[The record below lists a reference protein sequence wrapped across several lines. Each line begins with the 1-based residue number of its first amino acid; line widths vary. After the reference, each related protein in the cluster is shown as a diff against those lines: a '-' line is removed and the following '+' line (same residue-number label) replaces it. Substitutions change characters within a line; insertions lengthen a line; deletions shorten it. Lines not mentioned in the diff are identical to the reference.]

1 MPSAAFES
9 QAAPEPQNALAPQT
23 VPEPL
28 VWPQS
33 VVTVVGNPRPGSRT
47 AAAAASVAELL
58 ASELG
63 TPYRIDE
70 LIDLVTFA
78 PAIFRGD
85 QSSKAE
91 RTGEAEQTGEA
102 QRAAEVERAALEN
115 AVDLVSSASVIVIAT
130 PVYKGSYTGLVKS
143 FLDILR
149 PQALAGAVVIPVTV
163 SAAPSHKLLAD
174 QHLRPILA
182 ELGATTPVPGVI
194 LEEHDLEDLQVVLAT
209 WIRTNATIIQST
221 TIALQ
226 PVPEPTPTH

>member
-1 MPSAAFES
+1 MPSVAFES
-9 QAAPEPQNALAPQT
+9 QV
-23 VPEPL
+23 VPEPP

-78 PAIFRGD
+78 PAIFQGD
-85 QSSKAE
+85 Q
-91 RTGEAEQTGEA
+91 
-102 QRAAEVERAALEN
+102 AADAERAALEN

-149 PQALAGAVVIPVTV
+149 PQALAGSVVIPVTV

-174 QHLRPILA
+174 HHLRPVLA

-194 LEEHDLEDLQVVLAT
+194 LEERDLEDLQVVLST